1 MEELKDQPELYK
13 NIMDKIKSL
22 RWIKSATA
30 PANEE
35 KLSDKTAKKPVLDN
49 EGTTDYNMRIK
60 IPDKEKEDL
69 DDIDMDALAEQE
81 INDRMKIKVEA

>member
-1 MEELKDQPELYK
+1 MEELKDQPELYN
-13 NIMDKIKSL
+13 NIMAKIKSL
-22 RWIKSATA
+22 RRTKT
-30 PANEE
+30 NEKTE
-35 KLSDKTAKKPVLDN
+35 QKLSEKKSKKPLLDN

-69 DDIDMDALAEQE
+69 SDVDIDALAEQE